1 MAKVLSIEIGSAA
14 IHMCEVDYKAK
25 NPRVYKHVTIRTP
38 EGMLKD
44 DVIET
49 DESFVSTIKEAL
61 AANKIHVKQIVFTM
75 GSTKIASR
83 EVTIPYVKEN
93 RIADVIRSNASDYFP
108 VDLDQYELAHSVVG
122 VTENDKGVRQYKLQ
136 VLAAPKTIINSYQAL
151 AAALGGT
158 VIALD
163 YSGNSLYQMVHAHCD
178 TGVKLVAKIDE
189 NSTLVTVLKDQA
201 IVLQRNVSYG
211 VMDAVAVM
219 MNAAALNTPSYEEAV
234 RILCEKNCMQ
244 TDFLIQDDQEDGVIN
259 LDINLADGEIPA
271 TLQEEVGASLNYLIS
286 GISRVVDYYNSRN
299 GDAPIEKIYLTGI
312 GGDFQGLDQLLYG
325 AVDIRVTPLK
335 ESDGFRLEKDFK
347 ADSFGPYITCIGAAI
362 KPLGFIGEK
371 NEKKKLEVVP
381 DKGEMKRVS
390 ILVLTG
396 GILIAAALAAV
407 SLLRFQSLTDK
418 NKQLQQRIQ
427 ELEPIKTVY
436 AAYLQ
441 QKYTFDKITYF
452 YNSTVVANE
461 NLVAFIEEMEVK
473 MPKTLNVISMT
484 SSTENVNLSVTVQ
497 DKKEVAMVIRQFRTF
512 ESIDGD
518 GIVISG
524 LNDTGAVMNGQTLET
539 EGQVS
544 FSITLPYKWAGI
556 WQQQAVQ
563 EQPAGDSP
571 TETQQTETEEGL

>member
-1 MAKVLSIEIGSAA
+1 M
-14 IHMCEVDYKAK
+14 
-25 NPRVYKHVTIRTP
+25 
-38 EGMLKD
+38 
-44 DVIET
+44 
-49 DESFVSTIKEAL
+49 
-61 AANKIHVKQIVFTM
+61 
-75 GSTKIASR
+75 
-83 EVTIPYVKEN
+83 
-93 RIADVIRSNASDYFP
+93 
-108 VDLDQYELAHSVVG
+108 
-122 VTENDKGVRQYKLQ
+122 
-136 VLAAPKTIINSYQAL
+136 
-151 AAALGGT
+151 
-158 VIALD
+158 
-163 YSGNSLYQMVHAHCD
+163 
-178 TGVKLVAKIDE
+178 AKIDE

-335 ESDGFRLEKDFK
+335 EIDGFRLEKDFK

-407 SLLRFQSLTDK
+407 SLLRFQNLTDK

>member
-1 MAKVLSIEIGSAA
+1 M
-14 IHMCEVDYKAK
+14 
-25 NPRVYKHVTIRTP
+25 
-38 EGMLKD
+38 
-44 DVIET
+44 
-49 DESFVSTIKEAL
+49 
-61 AANKIHVKQIVFTM
+61 
-75 GSTKIASR
+75 
-83 EVTIPYVKEN
+83 
-93 RIADVIRSNASDYFP
+93 
-108 VDLDQYELAHSVVG
+108 
-122 VTENDKGVRQYKLQ
+122 
-136 VLAAPKTIINSYQAL
+136 
-151 AAALGGT
+151 
-158 VIALD
+158 
-163 YSGNSLYQMVHAHCD
+163 
-178 TGVKLVAKIDE
+178 
-189 NSTLVTVLKDQA
+189 
-201 IVLQRNVSYG
+201 
-211 VMDAVAVM
+211 
-219 MNAAALNTPSYEEAV
+219 
-234 RILCEKNCMQ
+234 
-244 TDFLIQDDQEDGVIN
+244 
-259 LDINLADGEIPA
+259 
-271 TLQEEVGASLNYLIS
+271 
-286 GISRVVDYYNSRN
+286 
-299 GDAPIEKIYLTGI
+299 
-312 GGDFQGLDQLLYG
+312 
-325 AVDIRVTPLK
+325 DIRVTPLK
-335 ESDGFRLEKDFK
+335 EIDGFRLEKDFK